1 MSLIKKNN
9 KKLVH
14 PEKFEKIYVNSK
26 FGRPILTL
34 YPIVV
39 EFKQKYS
46 FDNKNFNLNDKQ
58 IFNIPFEYIPVF
70 YFNNMEKLKELLV
83 SIFYLDENLTT
94 FFPKYE
100 NIGYILRTSQEFK
113 QKNDEYQNNKKEVY
127 KKAFTYKLQ
136 LAHSQTLT
144 KNINPV
150 RNLKKPTIKKNKDTF
165 KLIDIFTTEYNF
177 NSIPAYLNKF
187 SNNIFSKNRNNEKIY
202 FNKNNIFEFIWLT
215 SSFQYLVTLK
225 TPEISFKI
233 NGIEIRKNIDI
244 ELLFFLSEHGFKNWD
259 FYLIEY
265 LFSYYDFILII
276 NSFLTKYNANSRLI
290 KSLKYNFDDKN
301 NYINLT
307 KESRLKYSKKSTKLE
322 YIFTNDKMENS
333 IKILHNYKLFVF
345 NKKLNPYYQ
354 FCFHLNFTQMK
365 SLYSASKKQNIKH
378 ILEKIII
385 IDKENMKMKL
395 NYEYLDNFNKNDLNN
410 LEPLLYSTI
419 PIKGNKYNF
428 NINETKFCL
437 FYPIL
442 ETIKFNNNV
451 KRNQNCF
458 ESNLEEELKDGMN
471 MHIFDFLFKNQD
483 TYKWPS
489 IIEFI
494 DNKEKLKKQKK
505 RASLLYPNLDP
516 NDLISN
522 LKALNSVSS
531 KKLSVMDLK
540 V

>member
-1 MSLIKKNN
+1 
-9 KKLVH
+9 
-14 PEKFEKIYVNSK
+14 
-26 FGRPILTL
+26 
-34 YPIVV
+34 
-39 EFKQKYS
+39 
-46 FDNKNFNLNDKQ
+46 
-58 IFNIPFEYIPVF
+58 
-70 YFNNMEKLKELLV
+70 
-83 SIFYLDENLTT
+83 
-94 FFPKYE
+94 
-100 NIGYILRTSQEFK
+100 
-113 QKNDEYQNNKKEVY
+113 
-127 KKAFTYKLQ
+127 
-136 LAHSQTLT
+136 
-144 KNINPV
+144 
-150 RNLKKPTIKKNKDTF
+150 
-165 KLIDIFTTEYNF
+165 
-177 NSIPAYLNKF
+177 
-187 SNNIFSKNRNNEKIY
+187 
-202 FNKNNIFEFIWLT
+202 
-215 SSFQYLVTLK
+215 
-225 TPEISFKI
+225 
-233 NGIEIRKNIDI
+233 
-244 ELLFFLSEHGFKNWD
+244 
-259 FYLIEY
+259 
-265 LFSYYDFILII
+265 
-276 NSFLTKYNANSRLI
+276 
-290 KSLKYNFDDKN
+290 
-301 NYINLT
+301 
-307 KESRLKYSKKSTKLE
+307 
-322 YIFTNDKMENS
+322 MENS

-451 KRNQNCF
+451 KMNQNCF